1 MPKHDRHIVGFVRQS
16 TVDAIVVVDFLV
28 HDFNDVFSSQAHGVV
43 FDSEQ
48 RHFDSGNVEF
58 GSDGDV
64 LGESIGGGERSRNPI
79 PK

>member
-1 MPKHDRHIVGFVRQS
+1 LLKDDRHLVGFVRQS
-16 TVDAIVVVDFLV
+16 TVDAIVVVDLLV
-28 HDFNDVFSSQAHGVV
+28 HDFDNVFSSQANGVV
-43 FDSEQ
+43 LGSEQ

-64 LGESIGGGERSRNPI
+64 LGESIGGGECSWNPV